1 MPGTVVSRA
10 LQNAGIAHA
19 LSETGS
25 AKVAGSFVDE
35 ALASGVAAH
44 VTLDWASL
52 PTAGVPQMW
61 VGGMPRQANVVG
73 RDGADYVVDVGAPAR
88 LAASA
93 LAGARAAAKKEKH
106 RAYRFEPGPAAADP
120 VEATRAAVRGTAQA
134 LLEAPFAN
142 FASNFGL
149 AALEKQA
156 RLCADPNDKRGWPR
170 VFDTGPLAC
179 LALVRTWEGLT
190 LELTAPAGSRQ
201 LYADFL
207 AEAAALPGLVGLTDA
222 ADLARESAELF
233 ARLTDDVVATAPAV
247 AEAVALSERID
258 AVQRSDASDGGAA
271 VRELRAQREA
281 VMQRCDLDAEARGE
295 AFARVGEAFTAIHA
309 VETQLQRA
317 LAAI

>member
-1 MPGTVVSRA
+1 
-10 LQNAGIAHA
+10 
-19 LSETGS
+19 
-25 AKVAGSFVDE
+25 
-35 ALASGVAAH
+35 
-44 VTLDWASL
+44 
-52 PTAGVPQMW
+52 
-61 VGGMPRQANVVG
+61 GGMPRQANVVG
-73 RDGADYVVDVGAPAR
+73 RDGSDYVVDVGAPAR
-88 LAASA
+88 LSASA

-156 RLCADPNDKRGWPR
+156 RLCADPIDRRGWLR
-170 VFDTGPLAC
+170 VFDTGVLAC
-179 LALVRTWEGLT
+179 LALVRTWEGMT